1 MKRIRLTVL
10 LFATLIFAGCHASDP
25 MPRQEDF
32 AFTYNGIRIAMGSDA
47 EPILEALGQP
57 KSYTEEASCAFD
69 GLDKTYDYGSFYL
82 STYPLNGRDYVY
94 TIWFADDTAATDE
107 GIRIGTHQSQVEEA
121 YGKDCFTGTNSYVLT
136 RGQSRLIVLV
146 EDGFVSGIRYE
157 AILE

>member
-1 MKRIRLTVL
+1 MKRIHMTVL
-10 LFATLIFAGCHASDP
+10 LFAMLLLAGCHASDP

-32 AFTYNGIRIAMGSDA
+32 AFTYNGIRIALGSDA
-47 EPILEALGQP
+47 EPILEALGEP
-57 KSYTEEASCAFD
+57 RSYTEEASCAFD

-94 TIWFADDTAATDE
+94 TIWFADDTAATDK
-107 GIRIGTHQSQVEEA
+107 GIHIGTHQSQVEEA
-121 YGKDCFTGTNSYVLT
+121 YGKGSFNGTNSYVLT

>member
-10 LFATLIFAGCHASDP
+10 LFAMFLLAGCHASDS
-25 MPRQEDF
+25 MPRREDLT
-32 AFTYNGIRIAMGSDA
+32 FTYNGIRIAVNSNA
-47 EPILEALGQP
+47 EPILEALGEP
-57 KSYTEEASCAFD
+57 RSYTEEASCAFD

-121 YGKDCFTGTNSYVLT
+121 YGKDSFNGTNRYVLT
-136 RGQSRLIVLV
+136 SGQSRLIVLV